1 MYTFI
6 IKSKDLNEMRL
17 ALSEE
22 GNQLTVGQG
31 QEEKFFLKKGMF

>member
-22 GNQLTVGQG
+22 GTVGQG
-31 QEEKFFLKKGMF
+31 QEEKFFLKKSMF